1 MDQPPEEYTQNELD
15 NNDNPIDRKTILE
28 KLDTSSKVMIDSVS
42 FIIFFNMMKLNQ
54 LFKKRF
60 II

>member
-42 FIIFFNMMKLNQ
+42 FIIFFIMMELNR